1 MRGINEMRDEK
12 RRGAF
17 WGQGHSL
24 GTQVAW
30 PRNSNRLI
38 SDRRRKGDWRGIST
52 NHNGRWRSRR
62 TWVSLLHLRNLTVP
76 QFPPRYSYLT
86 YLMEVP
92 VVIVLELANEETK
105 ERRKARKSQDI
116 MIKEVG
122 FQRSAGEEEGKKK
135 DEGGKE
141 VSSRKKT

>member
-1 MRGINEMRDEK
+1 
-12 RRGAF
+12 
-17 WGQGHSL
+17 
-24 GTQVAW
+24 
-30 PRNSNRLI
+30 
-38 SDRRRKGDWRGIST
+38 
-52 NHNGRWRSRR
+52 
-62 TWVSLLHLRNLTVP
+62 
-76 QFPPRYSYLT
+76 
-86 YLMEVP
+86 MEVP